1 MIIFSFFYKLKP
13 ERNDFMKIIE
23 KLALQKDMFP
33 NSERQICEHLLKD
46 PHVIEQD
53 TITRLAARSQVS
65 TSAVLRFCR
74 SMGYKG
80 YKDFR
85 YAFCQELHEEPF
97 YTARPERSLVQALYA
112 RYIDVYGR
120 MQQMD
125 PKELEKLARSLLNGH
140 PAFVTGIYY
149 SSLPARML
157 TMGLQ
162 DRQIPVFGSFD
173 YIQASH
179 QNSLIKEDSTF
190 IYFSIGAEGTMAQR
204 YILDPIEE
212 MPENSWLITL
222 NPDTPLKKDFSHTL
236 IVPGYELS
244 RDSIVNIESVFM
256 AFAEILLNIV
266 YEQAAQ
272 AA

>member
-97 YTARPERSLVQALYA
+97 YTARPERSLVQALCA

-236 IVPGYELS
+236 IVPG
-244 RDSIVNIESVFM
+244 
-256 AFAEILLNIV
+256 
-266 YEQAAQ
+266 
-272 AA
+272 